1 MRAARDH
8 LSGVAVGAGSSG
20 SAAEDAWPGNPRWS
34 TLVAAGSAGLAAVIA
49 GYPLTLPHL
58 LAGVHGF
65 ASGAGYDDGV
75 YLAAALRLLN
85 GDLPYRDFAFV
96 HPPGITLIMAPF
108 AGLGRLLGERDA
120 LALARVAT
128 VLVAAANSALASIS
142 VRHHGIA
149 ASVTAGVLLAGF
161 PGAYNA
167 DHTLL
172 LEPWLVLACLS
183 AFVVLFPRGELAWS
197 AKRLALAGALAG
209 FAGAIKVWAVLVVV
223 PLLVLCVILR
233 RRRSAPFLAGVAAG
247 FGLPCLPFLILAPGA
262 FLSDVVVAQA
272 KRSSADDGLDA
283 ATRIGIMSGLKHFGE
298 PAPPAAVVVLGVVLA
313 AAAAAVLGLAR
324 RHARAADWGAA
335 AVAAVV
341 VTGLFLP
348 SQFYDHY
355 AYFSAAFIAV
365 LAGVVAGLLA
375 AAAARL
381 ARRSATPLAAPLGSA
396 ALPVVACALVIA
408 ALPHGVGEARGYF
421 ADAADPGLLI
431 SATVPEGACVVFDDP
446 VLLIVGNRL
455 GTPHGDCPRLVDPF
469 GLWLTEDAGARPHLG
484 GPFPQ
489 AFVDKWSGWL
499 DQADYLVLSVP
510 GSNYLPF
517 SAELI
522 DQFTSTYRLVAEG
535 EHAYIYA
542 HLR

>member
-8 LSGVAVGAGSSG
+8 PSGLAVDTGGSS
-20 SAAEDAWPGNPRWS
+20 SAEQRSGTGPRWS
-34 TLVAAGSAGLAAVIA
+34 TLVAAGSATLAAVIA

-96 HPPGITLIMAPF
+96 HPPGITLVMAPLAALSRF
-108 AGLGRLLGERDA
+108 VGERDV

-142 VRHHGIA
+142 VRHHGVA

-183 AFVVLFPRGELAWS
+183 AFVVLFPGGELASS

-209 FAGAIKVWAVLVVV
+209 FAGTIKVWAVLVVV
-223 PLLVLCVILR
+223 PLLVLCVTVR

-247 FGLPCLPFLILAPGA
+247 FGVPCLPFLIVAPGA
-262 FLSDVVVAQA
+262 FLADVVVAQA
-272 KRSSADDGLDA
+272 KRSSAEDGLDA
-283 ATRIGIMSGLKHFGE
+283 ATRIGVMSGLKHFEE
-298 PAPPAAVVVLGVVLA
+298 PAPPAAVVVLGVLG
-313 AAAAAVLGLAR
+313 AAAVAAVLALGH

-335 AVAAVV
+335 TVAAVV

-355 AYFSAAFIAV
+355 AYFSAAFVAV
-365 LAGVVAGLLA
+365 LVGAAAGLLA
-375 AAAARL
+375 ASAARL
-381 ARRSATPLAAPLGSA
+381 AQRLSKPLAGRLASA
-396 ALPVVACALVIA
+396 ALPVAACVLMVA
-408 ALPHGVGEARGYF
+408 ALPHGVGEARSYF
-421 ADAADPGLLI
+421 ADAADPGVLI
-431 SATVPEGACVVFDDP
+431 AATVPAGACVVSDDP

-455 GTPHGDCPRLVDPF
+455 GASHGDCPRLVDPF
-469 GLWLTEDAGARPHLG
+469 GLWLTEDAGARPYLG

-499 DQADYLVLSVP
+499 DQADYVVLSVP
-510 GSNYLPF
+510 GSSYLPF
-517 SAELI
+517 SAELV
-522 DQFTSTYRLVAEG
+522 DQFTSTYQLVGEG

-542 HLR
+542 RQR